1 MAADSGTRTL
11 VRPRRRIASLD
22 ALRGLTLVSM
32 IAYHACWDL
41 VYLFHADWDW
51 YRGTGAYIW
60 QQSICWT
67 FILLSGFCFSLGRRP
82 LRRGLTVFGCGWVV
96 TLVTVL
102 FMPEEQIW
110 FGVLTLIGSCMLL
123 MVPLE
128 KLLRHVPVGVG
139 LAASAALFTLLRN
152 VNQGTLGFEDWTLG
166 TVPEGL
172 YRNLLTAYIGF
183 PPPDFFSTDYFSL
196 LPWLF
201 LFLAGHFLRR
211 LLAGP
216 MERLDPDALRCPP
229 LCALGR
235 QSLPVYMLHQPIV
248 YGVLLGGAA
257 HPVPQADKQHVPA
270 VPGPAEQA
278 LHQQSALAGV
288 LQEYREAV
296 PLPDCRT
303 HGFRG
308 THLLPAGPP
317 GQVRRQADGPYT
329 SRPGQHL
336 VQQPESGLPPHRLR
350 SVLRQ
355 VRASPPEYPEVQ
367 PAQNT
372 LTTARE
378 ERHARCLRR
387 FG

>member
-102 FMPEEQIW
+102 FIIW
-110 FGVLTLIGSCMLL
+110 VTYAERWLPTLLWW
-123 MVPLE
+123 P
-128 KLLRHVPVGVG
+128 VG

-216 MERLDPDALRCPP
+216 MERLEPDALRCPA

-257 HPVPQADKQHVPA
+257 
-270 VPGPAEQA
+270 
-278 LHQQSALAGV
+278 
-288 LQEYREAV
+288 
-296 PLPDCRT
+296 
-303 HGFRG
+303 
-308 THLLPAGPP
+308 LLG
-317 GQVRRQADGPYT
+317 R
-329 SRPGQHL
+329 
-336 VQQPESGLPPHRLR
+336 
-350 SVLRQ
+350 
-355 VRASPPEYPEVQ
+355 
-367 PAQNT
+367 
-372 LTTARE
+372 
-378 ERHARCLRR
+378 
-387 FG
+387 